1 MLRSRTIAAAP
12 VRSASAT
19 WQVITDLIADTV
31 AVSATCTRDDAEA
44 AMRIAAAAGRM
55 LIAGGHLDR
64 LPIVLIAGTVHCE
77 ITTISGTPALNAEEN
92 LNIIPGA
99 ATATTFTIY
108 LPSPNPLAAVV
119 ADAVAGHPRLSDAAP
134 PVPQQRSAGQVG
146 AALVDIDALR
156 KAVTG
161 R

>member
-1 MLRSRTIAAAP
+1 MLRSRSIAAAP

-44 AMRIAAAAGRM
+44 AMRVAAPAGRM

-77 ITTISGTPALNAEEN
+77 ITTISGSPALNAEEN

-99 ATATTFTIY
+99 AAATTFTIH
-108 LPSPNPLAAVV
+108 LPSPDPLAAVI
-119 ADAVAGHPRLSDAAP
+119 ADAVAGHSRLSASAP
-134 PVPQQRSAGQVG
+134 PVPQQQNAAQAG
-146 AALVDIDALR
+146 AALIDIDALR
-156 KAVTG
+156 KAATS